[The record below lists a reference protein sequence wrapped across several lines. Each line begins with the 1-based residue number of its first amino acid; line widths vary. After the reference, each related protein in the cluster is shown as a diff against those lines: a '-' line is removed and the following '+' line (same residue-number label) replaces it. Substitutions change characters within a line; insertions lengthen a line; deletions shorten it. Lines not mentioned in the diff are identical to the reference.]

1 MPRRVAKSIRHAGK
15 VRCSWAG
22 RLPVLQIG
30 NDLIDPPLT
39 PVKIRFMAAEVKTF
53 REVCCDRL
61 GIPPAAFEKKVLLA
75 CLPSYYWLLGLL
87 RWHLNR
93 SYFKRDLEIV
103 RAAAEC
109 TSVRDIRAEI
119 TYFHHQKTTGFQR
132 NVLHFRISG
141 KRLLSFANKFLPQN

>member
-1 MPRRVAKSIRHAGK
+1 VK
-15 VRCSWAG
+15 AG
-22 RLPVLQIG
+22 RLPALQTG

-39 PVKIRFMAAEVKTF
+39 PVKIRFMTAAVKTF

-61 GIPPAAFEKKVLLA
+61 GIPPAAFEKKVLLT